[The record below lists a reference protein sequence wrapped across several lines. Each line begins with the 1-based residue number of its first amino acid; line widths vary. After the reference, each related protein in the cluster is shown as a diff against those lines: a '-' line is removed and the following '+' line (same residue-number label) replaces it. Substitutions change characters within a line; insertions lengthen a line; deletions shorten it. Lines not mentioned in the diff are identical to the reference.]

1 MHPVSKQT
9 LKRFWEGHLAAEKPL
24 REWLRV
30 VRNTTW
36 RRFADVKAVYGSA
49 DQVGEFVVFD
59 IGGNKYRLTA
69 KIEYAKGKVF
79 VIFMDTHE
87 EYDRRDLKSL

>member
-9 LKRFWEGHLAAEKPL
+9 LKRFWERHPVAEKPL

-30 VRNTTW
+30 VRKSAW
-36 RRFADVKAVYGSA
+36 RGFAELKAVYASA
-49 DQVGEFVVFD
+49 DQVVKLVVFD

-69 KIEYAKGKVF
+69 KVEYAKGKVF

-87 EYDRRDLKSL
+87 EYDRRDLKNL